1 MTRVDPMTHNAPVPQ
16 DVPLSGDLPVA
27 DEQAVERD
35 LPLSGDQPTT
45 PAPDGPRVPHRLP
58 DAVVRQPLIEVSA
71 DRAVLRLPGAGRM
84 LVTTRDIVEAP
95 APGRG
100 HGALAPLA
108 DPALALQWLLRGVP
122 TVRAAS
128 VASNGRGVLLS
139 GTGPVGTSTIAAA
152 LVQRGW
158 DMLGDAVAPVIVA
171 DGTISVVPTTDT
183 LGLWPDALEALGLD
197 AELGQ
202 PIRPGVGKRAV
213 TAGELVASGKP
224 PGDSAIDDS
233 PPDDSPADDVAAVL
247 GPLPVPV
254 DMVVLVRQSNHDPL
268 GAAVYSGFKAFTAVG
283 RSSWHHAIALALHGS
298 TGHFAWSL
306 ALATGARIVRVTVP
320 RRGDPIE
327 AAALVAGISDG
338 TIEVA
343 PA

>member
-1 MTRVDPMTHNAPVPQ
+1 MAQVVTRLDPMTHNAPVPQ
-16 DVPLSGDLPVA
+16 DVPLTGDLPVPGEQVVSGDLPA
-27 DEQAVERD
+27 
-35 LPLSGDQPTT
+35 SGDQPTT
-45 PAPDGPRVPHRLP
+45 PAPDGPQVPHRLP
-58 DAVVRQPLIEVSA
+58 DALVRQPLIEVSA

-84 LVTTRDIVEAP
+84 LVTTHDIVGAP

-158 DMLGDAVAPVIVA
+158 QMLGDAVAPVIVA

-202 PIRPGVGKRAV
+202 PIRSGVGKRAV
-213 TAGELVASGKP
+213 TAGELVALGTP
-224 PGDSAIDDS
+224 PGDSAIEDS
-233 PPDDSPADDVAAVL
+233 PSDDVAAVL

-268 GAAVYSGFKAFTAVG
+268 GAAVYSGTKAFTAVG
-283 RSSWHHAIALALHGS
+283 RSSWHHAIALALHSS
-298 TGHFAWSL
+298 TGHFAWSS

-320 RRGDPIE
+320 RRGDPTE

>member
-1 MTRVDPMTHNAPVPQ
+1 VTRVDPMTHNAPVPQ
-16 DVPLSGDLPVA
+16 DVPLSGDLPVPGGLV
-27 DEQAVERD
+27 VERD
-35 LPLSGDQPTT
+35 LPASGNQPTT
-45 PAPDGPRVPHRLP
+45 PAPDGPQVPYRLP
-58 DAVVRQPLIEVSA
+58 DALVRQPLIEVSA

-84 LVTTRDIVEAP
+84 LVTTHDIVGAP

-158 DMLGDAVAPVIVA
+158 QMLGDAVAPVIVA

-197 AELGQ
+197 AELGHS
-202 PIRPGVGKRAV
+202 IRPGVGKRAV
-213 TAGELVASGKP
+213 TAGELVALGT
-224 PGDSAIDDS
+224 

-268 GAAVYSGFKAFTAVG
+268 GAGAYGGFKAFTAVG

>member
-1 MTRVDPMTHNAPVPQ
+1 VTRVDPMTHNAPVPQ
-16 DVPLSGDLPVA
+16 DVPLSGDLPVPG
-27 DEQAVERD
+27 ELAVERD

-58 DAVVRQPLIEVSA
+58 DATVRQPLIEVSA

-84 LVTTRDIVEAP
+84 LVTTHDIVGAP

-158 DMLGDAVAPVIVA
+158 QMLGDAVAPVIVA

-213 TAGELVASGKP
+213 TAGELVALGT
-224 PGDSAIDDS
+224 
-233 PPDDSPADDVAAVL
+233 PPDDSPTDDVTAVL